1 MPPYMERKTRLEL
14 ATPTLARWCS
24 TTELLPH
31 LWCSGTELNRRHGD
45 FQSPALPTELP
56 EQLAT
61 PIRFELTIF
70 AVTGRHVK
78 PLHHG
83 AVSPLFQHG
92 VPQRKL
98 FYHDLSFLA
107 STFFIFFKL
116 FLTAKKETPRNG
128 RNHYATPLY
137 SSKKVILHNPPSAF
151 HG

>member
-1 MPPYMERKTRLEL
+1 MERKTRLEL

-83 AVSPLFQHG
+83 AVSI
-92 VPQRKL
+92 QRSSLEKL
-98 FYHDLSFLA
+98 WCGWGDLNPHELS
-107 STFFIFFKL
+107 
-116 FLTAKKETPRNG
+116 LTTP
-128 RNHYATPLY
+128 
-137 SSKKVILHNPPSAF
+137 SK
-151 HG
+151 